1 MMATVRVKFLRGT
14 SLGDG
19 TDAYPGDVKDI
30 DARLLPA
37 FIQQGRV
44 VEVDVI
50 AAPEVLPESAPD
62 TVPEKPVRKGKK
74 NA

>member
-14 SLGDG
+14 SLGNG
-19 TDAYPGDVKDI
+19 TDANPGEVKDI

-37 FIQQGRV
+37 YLQQGRV
-44 VEVDVI
+44 VEVEEI
-50 AAPEVLPESAPD
+50 AAPAAAPD
-62 TVPEKPVRKGKK
+62 PVPEKPVRKGKK